1 MVLFSGCTWWD
12 AHGHVTIVCT
22 AFLQLPADGKVS
34 VTSKPAIAAAD
45 GEGFLPTDP
54 GPHGLWGWVGGAESA
69 VEVEQ
74 CVCNWWV
81 DLQPQWPCTVPQ
93 YAGVSREVVGQWAV
107 AGRLGGD
114 QRGQTA
120 PAGVASDIDVH
131 NVKVLVIFLEGD
143 DVERCGEVSTGGGL
157 QSHLVRVNRQ
167 VDKGPHSA
175 LSHNQKWSNY

>member
-12 AHGHVTIVCT
+12 AHGHVVCT
-22 AFLQLPADGKVS
+22 AFLHLPVDGKVS

-45 GEGFLPTDP
+45 REGFLPTDP
-54 GPHGLWGWVGGAESA
+54 GPKLLRGWAGGAEPA

-74 CVCNWWV
+74 CVCNWRV

-157 QSHLVRVNRQ
+157 
-167 VDKGPHSA
+167 
-175 LSHNQKWSNY
+175 